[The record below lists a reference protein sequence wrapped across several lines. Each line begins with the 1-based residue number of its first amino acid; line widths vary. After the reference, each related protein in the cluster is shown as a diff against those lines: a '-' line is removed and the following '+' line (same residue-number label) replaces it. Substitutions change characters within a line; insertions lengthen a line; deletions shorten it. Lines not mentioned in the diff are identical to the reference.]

1 MAISTSGP
9 SSSASTSSALPRET
23 AISIPCRDIHLP
35 GILARADPDSPSKEL
50 ALILHGQMAH
60 KNQMCVRL
68 QSEQPP
74 KPVV

>member
-1 MAISTSGP
+1 MTSTSGT
-9 SSSASTSSALPRET
+9 SSSASGSSTARHET
-23 AISIPCRDIHLP
+23 TIDVPCRDIHLP